1 MPHLIAVALIGAGM
15 LAGLRIVLKLAE
27 SLQAGAEAANP
38 GRQADASVRGIEA
51 KDLGALEFDSVS
63 GVYKPAKG
71 RP

>member
-15 LAGLRIVLKLAE
+15 MAGLRIVLKLAE
-27 SLQAGAEAANP
+27 SLQAGVEAANP
-38 GRQADASVRGIEA
+38 ARPDASVGGIEA

-71 RP
+71 PS